1 MPFAAAYKITAWN
14 QENQK
19 MNMAKEKVF
28 AVIMLAEKGKDCG
41 RRVQGDHNYPNAYWH
56 GLNSCVIPGKI
67 IRFRSENK

>member
-28 AVIMLAEKGKDCG
+28 AVIMLAEKGKDL
-41 RRVQGDHNYPNAYWH
+41 QGDNNYPNAYWH
-56 GLNSCVIPGKI
+56 GMNSCVIPGKI
-67 IRFRSENK
+67 IRSRSENK

>member
-28 AVIMLAEKGKDCG
+28 AVIM
-41 RRVQGDHNYPNAYWH
+41 
-56 GLNSCVIPGKI
+56 NSCVIPGKI
-67 IRFRSENK
+67 IRSRSENK